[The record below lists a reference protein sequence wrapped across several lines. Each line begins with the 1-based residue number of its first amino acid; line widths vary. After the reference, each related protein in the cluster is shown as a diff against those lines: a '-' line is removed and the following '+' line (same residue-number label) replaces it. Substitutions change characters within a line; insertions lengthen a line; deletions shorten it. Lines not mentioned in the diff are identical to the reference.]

1 MTWNKFQTDA
11 VPTITTEFITITSRN
26 GDPIHAY
33 YARPVGTG
41 PFPGVVLVH
50 HLPGWDEDYLEFTR
64 RFAQHGYLA
73 ISPDLYCRS
82 GHGAPDDVAA
92 KVRGSGGVPD
102 AQVVDDCVGA
112 RNFLTSQSDSNG
124 KVGLIGTCSGGRHTY
139 VVACSA
145 PGFAAAVDL
154 WGGRVVQDEL
164 TENQPVSP
172 ITMTK
177 DLTCPLLGI
186 FGNDDQAPS
195 PAQVDQHEAELK
207 QHGKQYEFHRYD
219 DAGHGFWYHDR
230 PAYRPQQAMD
240 SWAKV
245 FDFFGRHLN

>member
-1 MTWNKFQTDA
+1 
-11 VPTITTEFITITSRN
+11 
-26 GDPIHAY
+26 
-33 YARPVGTG
+33 
-41 PFPGVVLVH
+41 
-50 HLPGWDEDYLEFTR
+50 
-64 RFAQHGYLA
+64 
-73 ISPDLYCRS
+73 
-82 GHGAPDDVAA
+82 VAA
-92 KVRGSGGVPD
+92 KVRGSGGVAD
-102 AQVVDDCVGA
+102 AQVVDDSVGA
-112 RNFLTSQSDSNG
+112 LNFLTSQADSNG
-124 KVGLIGTCSGGRHTY
+124 KVGLIGSCSGGRHTY

-172 ITMTK
+172 VTMTK

-195 PAQVDQHEAELK
+195 PAQVDHHEEELK
-207 QHGKQYEFHRYD
+207 RHGKHYEFHRYD

-240 SWAKV
+240 SWGKV
-245 FDFFGRHLN
+245 LDFFGQNLN